1 MFREDDL
8 LMIPAPMPVLSMELR
23 SRVLAAALEARE
35 KRSRGRRALSS
46 ALVFFA
52 LAGWAAWSAP
62 TVMMA
67 RRTPAL
73 PAPSV
78 GGSSGAGVIA
88 AAVATPFYSRSATFI
103 AAMGDDWGMV
113 EAEFRLREKFTRR
126 LPM

>member
-1 MFREDDL
+1 MYREDDL
-8 LMIPAPMPVLSMELR
+8 LMMPAPMPVLSQDLR

-35 KRSRGRRALSS
+35 NRSRGRRALSS
-46 ALVFFA
+46 SLVFFV

-62 TVMMA
+62 SVMIA
-67 RRTPAL
+67 RRTPA
-73 PAPSV
+73 PAV
-78 GGSSGAGVIA
+78 GGSSGAGAIA
-88 AAVATPFYSRSATFI
+88 AAAVTPFYSRSATFI